1 MRRKQRAA
9 PDTAQRGADFD
20 PVACSGP
27 GSRRRTLRQRGR
39 GGLIVPR
46 RAGPQL
52 PSSAKAP
59 QFLEQIQHDAACG
72 NAAAHYA
79 QGAEGAR
86 ADTAHL
92 DGRQAAA
99 QLATQVYEV
108 FFFLQPSQFLVEKHA
123 TSFLSSSTVALK
135 GMGAVRTARRRSA
148 RASRPT
154 SMPMAAQAR
163 WA

>member
-1 MRRKQRAA
+1 MRRKKGRLR
-9 PDTAQRGADFD
+9 TRLKGALIVD

-46 RAGPQL
+46 RAGSQL

-59 QFLEQIQHDAACG
+59 QFLEQIQHNAACG

-99 QLATQVYEV
+99 QLATPIE
-108 FFFLQPSQFLVEKHA
+108 PRPA
-123 TSFLSSSTVALK
+123 MTTSTMIA
-135 GMGAVRTARRRSA
+135 
-148 RASRPT
+148 
-154 SMPMAAQAR
+154 
-163 WA
+163 